1 MGGWLDIGT
10 GRIRSRGGC
19 GGFGRNFGGPLDL
32 FANCGYFF
40 FLGLFMFTLATGEQN
55 FFVIDGFFCF
65 YWFEMM
71 ICCFLFLLSRVGGR

>member
-40 FLGLFMFTLATGEQN
+40 LFGVIHVYAGNGGAKFLRYRRF
-55 FFVIDGFFCF
+55 
-65 YWFEMM
+65 
-71 ICCFLFLLSRVGGR
+71 FLFLLVRNDDLLFFVSSLAGRG